1 MSIICTRIR
10 KKIKE
15 KLKKKANRLKDEFA
29 EGIENFASKGMD
41 SANKLKDDLMESA
54 HNILNDKA

>member
-15 KLKKKANRLKDEFA
+15 KLKKKANRLKDKFA

-41 SANKLKDDLMESA
+41 SVNELKDDLMESA